1 MDLKYKTNEMGDPQG
16 KPKVYFA
23 CHPDDFAG
31 AFPLLSDD
39 ILEISDCAVWY
50 DPDPSRMP
58 GSGRPEAIAMTF
70 PASLALKIARRVAA
84 VIFFCELYSVPS
96 ISSTS
101 AL

>member
-58 GSGRPEAIAMTF
+58 GSE
-70 PASLALKIARRVAA
+70 
-84 VIFFCELYSVPS
+84 
-96 ISSTS
+96 
-101 AL
+101 